1 MSEKNA
7 PIIYQAH
14 PVTGE
19 YIGQSIADVDP
30 MDGDNWLIP
39 GMAFIDAPPTAKK
52 GFAIIHIPG
61 AESTWTMVEDLRG
74 TVYQT
79 DSGQSLEWQE
89 LGSLGAG
96 LTQEPR
102 PSAYHVWLEGAWTLD
117 DVAENNELKLQ
128 AENKRDGLLQQA
140 AIRIAPLQDA
150 VDLDE
155 STPAEVALLK
165 KWKQYRVAVNRV
177 PDQAEYPRDISWPI
191 EPS

>member
-1 MSEKNA
+1 MTEQA
-7 PIIYQAH
+7 PPTIYQAH

-30 MDGDNWLIP
+30 LDSENWLIP
-39 GMAFIDAPPTAKK
+39 GMAFIDEPPKPRK
-52 GFAIIHIPG
+52 GFAIVHVSES
-61 AESTWTMVEDLRG
+61 ESTWSLTEDFRG
-74 TVYQT
+74 TVYRT
-79 DSGQSLEWQE
+79 DSGQAVEWQG
-89 LGSLGAG
+89 LGPLGDG

-102 PSAYHVWLEGAWTLD
+102 PSAYHNWVNGTWKLD
-117 DVAENNELKLQ
+117 TSAEINALKLQ

-140 AIRIAPLQDA
+140 TLRIAPLQDA

-155 STPAEVALLK
+155 ATAAEAALLK

-177 PDQAEYPRDISWPI
+177 PDQTDYPKNINWPV